1 MPKFAEE
8 GAAGFFEDIPVLIV
22 VLIATGIFLYSLVHA
37 YVVYL
42 DNLEN
47 QKMVDEAVGFQDA
60 VRGYEGLIVEFEEG
74 VFSGDK
80 LISLSLEDLTEDFN
94 PLVLGYN
101 YQVTIIDTSSYQ
113 NSLDYTKSFA
123 TSEPP
128 ARGDRYSVTTSV
140 LILVEDTYHAGQL
153 AVTIWS

>member
-1 MPKFAEE
+1 MA
-8 GAAGFFEDIPVLIV
+8 
-22 VLIATGIFLYSLVHA
+22 
-37 YVVYL
+37 
-42 DNLEN
+42 
-47 QKMVDEAVGFQDA
+47 DEAVGFQDA
-60 VRGYEGLIVEFEEG
+60 VRGYEGLIVGFEEG

-94 PLVLGYN
+94 PQVLGYN
-101 YQVTIIDTSSYQ
+101 YRVSIIDTSSYQ

-128 ARGDRYSVTTSV
+128 ARGNRYSVTTSV
-140 LILVEDTYHAGQL
+140 LILVEGSYHAGQL

>member
-1 MPKFAEE
+1 MPKIREE

-22 VLIATGIFLYSLVHA
+22 VIIATGIFLYSLVHA

-42 DNLEN
+42 ENLEHSR
-47 QKMVDEAVGFQDA
+47 MTGEVESFQEA
-60 VRGYEGLIVEFEEG
+60 VRGYDYLLVDFQEG
-74 VFSGDK
+74 VYSGDK
-80 LISLSLEDLTEDFN
+80 LMALSTEILKGDFD
-94 PLVLGYN
+94 PHILGYE
-101 YQVTIIDTSSYQ
+101 YRISIIDTSSYQ

-128 ARGDRYSVTTSV
+128 ARGDIYSVTTSV
-140 LILVEDTYHAGQL
+140 LIVVEDSNHAGQL